1 MKGDHTMRR
10 PATVLAVLILAGC
23 NGSSGGADPSGSP
36 GTGSPA
42 GPPAELVVMTHDS
55 FSLPD
60 ELISDFENEQGATL
74 RILRSG
80 DAGAMVNQAILSRDA
95 PLADV
100 LFGVDSTFLTRAL
113 EADIFLPYG
122 SPELEA
128 VPADFQVDERQ
139 RVTPIDH
146 GEVCLNIDRE
156 RFAAG
161 DPPAPESLEDLT
173 LPEYRGMLVVQD
185 PASSSVGLA
194 FLLATVARFGEDG
207 WREYWAQLRENDVLV
222 TDGWEDAYYGRFS
235 GGAGEGDRP
244 VVVSYASSPAAEVV
258 FAESPVTESPTAV
271 VLDGCYRQVE
281 FAGILLGTD
290 EGELAERF
298 IDHLLSR
305 PVQESIPLE
314 MFVYPV
320 REDAALPDAFVQHAQ
335 VVDDPLELAMDEV
348 EANRQRWIAEWT
360 ETVLR

>member
-1 MKGDHTMRR
+1 MRR
-10 PATVLAVLILAGC
+10 LSTALAVLLILAAC
-23 NGSSGGADPSGSP
+23 DGSGRAPDPSAPP
-36 GTGSPA
+36 GGTPA
-42 GPPAELVVMTHDS
+42 APTDLVVMTHDS

-60 ELISDFENEQGATL
+60 EAISAFEQEQGVTL

-80 DAGAMVNQAILSRDA
+80 DAGSMVNQAILSREH

-100 LFGVDSTFLTRAL
+100 LFGVDSTFLSRAL

-122 SPELEA
+122 SPELAA
-128 VPADFQVDERQ
+128 VPSVFQVDARQ

-146 GEVCLNIDRE
+146 GEVCLNIDLE

-161 DPPAPESLEDLT
+161 DPPAPETLEDLT
-173 LPEYRGMLVVQD
+173 QPEYRGMLVVQD
-185 PASSSVGLA
+185 PASSSVGLS
-194 FLLATVARFGEDG
+194 FLLATIARFGEVG
-207 WREYWAQLRENDVLV
+207 WRDYWAALRENDVLV

-244 VVVSYASSPAAEVV
+244 IVVSYASSPAAEVV
-258 FAESPVTESPTAV
+258 FAETPVSEAPTAA

-281 FAGILLGTD
+281 FAGILQGT
-290 EGELAERF
+290 ENAEAAGAF

-320 REDAALPDAFVQHAQ
+320 RSDAVLPDVFVEHAQ
-335 VVDDPLELAMDEV
+335 VVDDPLELPMDQV
-348 EANRQRWIAEWT
+348 EENRQRWIAEWT

>member
-1 MKGDHTMRR
+1 MKRL
-10 PATVLAVLILAGC
+10 ATALTLLMLAGC
-23 NGSSGGADPSGSP
+23 NGSGGASQPS
-36 GTGSPA
+36 TTPA
-42 GPPAELVVMTHDS
+42 APTELVLMTHDS
-55 FSLPD
+55 FALPD
-60 ELISDFENEQGATL
+60 EVISAFENEHGATL
-74 RILRSG
+74 SILRSG
-80 DAGAMVNQAILSRDA
+80 DAGSMVNQAILSREH

-100 LFGVDSTFLTRAL
+100 LFGVDSTFLSRAL
-113 EADIFLPYG
+113 AADIFLPYG
-122 SPELEA
+122 SSELPA
-128 VPADFQVDERQ
+128 VPEVFRVDPRQ

-146 GEVCLNIDRE
+146 GEVCLNVDQGA
-156 RFAAG
+156 FASG

-207 WREYWAQLRENDVLV
+207 WREYWAALRENDVLV
-222 TDGWEDAYYGRFS
+222 TSGWEDAYYGRFS

-244 VVVSYASSPAAEVV
+244 IVVSYASSPAAEVV
-258 FAESPVTESPTAV
+258 FAETPVAEAPTAA

-281 FAGILLGTD
+281 FAGILQGTD
-290 EGELAERF
+290 QPELAGAF
-298 IDHLLSR
+298 IDHLLSK

-320 REDAALPDAFVQHAQ
+320 RGDATLPDAFREHAQ
-335 VVDDPLELAMDEV
+335 VVADPLELPMAEV
-348 EANRQRWIAEWT
+348 EENRRRWIAEWT

>member
-1 MKGDHTMRR
+1 MRR
-10 PATVLAVLILAGC
+10 LTTALAVIILAGC
-23 NGSSGGADPSGSP
+23 EGSGGAPGASRQPDVDPSVR
-36 GTGSPA
+36 
-42 GPPAELVVMTHDS
+42 PPMELVVMTHDS

-60 ELISDFENEQGATL
+60 EVIADFEEAQGATL

-80 DAGAMVNQAILSRDA
+80 DAGSMVNQAILSRGA

-113 EADIFLPYG
+113 EAGIFLPYG
-122 SPELEA
+122 ARDLAA
-128 VPADFQVDERQ
+128 VPQVFKVDDRQ

-156 RFAAG
+156 AFGPGAT
-161 DPPAPESLEDLT
+161 PAPESLEDLT
-173 LPEYRGMLVVQD
+173 LPAYRGMLVVQD

-207 WREYWAQLRENDVLV
+207 WRDYWAALRENDVLV

-244 VVVSYASSPAAEVV
+244 IVVSYASSPAAEVV
-258 FAESPVTESPTAV
+258 FAESPVTEAPTAV

-281 FAGILLGTD
+281 FAGILQGT
-290 EGELAERF
+290 ENAELAGSF

-320 REDAALPDAFVQHAQ
+320 RSDAVLPDAFVEHAQ
-335 VVDDPLELAMDEV
+335 VVEDPLELAMDEV
-348 EANRQRWIAEWT
+348 EENRQRWIAEWT

>member
-1 MKGDHTMRR
+1 MKRL
-10 PATVLAVLILAGC
+10 AAVLSVLIIAGC
-23 NGSSGGADPSGSP
+23 NGSGDGSGGGGQLP
-36 GTGSPA
+36 
-42 GPPAELVVMTHDS
+42 PPASPTELVVMTHDS
-55 FSLPD
+55 FALPD
-60 ELISDFENEQGATL
+60 EAISAFEDEQGATL

-80 DAGAMVNQAILSRDA
+80 DAGSMVNQAILSQED

-113 EADIFLPYG
+113 NGDIFLPYG
-122 SPELEA
+122 SPELAA
-128 VPADFQVDERQ
+128 VPEIFQVDDRL

-156 RFAAG
+156 AFAAG
-161 DPPAPESLEDLT
+161 DPPAPTSLEDLT

-194 FLLATVARFGEDG
+194 FLLATIDRFGEEG
-207 WREYWAQLRENDVLV
+207 WRDYWAALRENDVLV

-244 VVVSYASSPAAEVV
+244 IVVSYASSPAAEVI
-258 FAESPVTESPTAV
+258 FAETSLSEAPTAA

-281 FAGILLGTD
+281 FAGILQGTD
-290 EGELAERF
+290 EPELAGAF

>member
-1 MKGDHTMRR
+1 MRR
-10 PATVLAVLILAGC
+10 LTTALTVLVLAACQG
-23 NGSSGGADPSGSP
+23 SGGTADPSGSP
-36 GTGSPA
+36 GGGSPGGGSPA
-42 GPPAELVVMTHDS
+42 GTPRELVVMTHDS

-60 ELISDFENEQGATL
+60 ELVGAFEAEQGVTL

-80 DAGAMVNQAILSRDA
+80 DAGSMVNQAILSRGS

-113 EADIFLPYG
+113 AADIFLPYG
-122 SPELEA
+122 SPELAA
-128 VPADFQVDERQ
+128 VPADFKVDDRQ

-156 RFAAG
+156 AFAAG
-161 DPPAPESLEDLT
+161 DPPAPQSLQDLT
-173 LPEYRGMLVVQD
+173 LPEYRGMSVVQD

-194 FLLATVARFGEDG
+194 FLLATVARFGEGG
-207 WREYWAQLRENDVLV
+207 WRDYWAALRENDVLV
-222 TDGWEDAYYGRFS
+222 ADGWEDAYYGRFS

-244 VVVSYASSPAAEVV
+244 IVVSYASSPAAEVV
-258 FAESPVTESPTAV
+258 FAESAVTEAPTAV

-281 FAGILLGTD
+281 FAGILQGT
-290 EGELAERF
+290 EEAELAGRF
-298 IDHLLSR
+298 IDYLLSR
-305 PVQESIPLE
+305 PVQEAIPLE

-320 REDAALPDAFVQHAQ
+320 RGDAVLPEAFVQHAQ
-335 VVDDPLELAMDEV
+335 VVEDPLELPMDVV
-348 EANRQRWIAEWT
+348 EENRQRWIAEWT

>member
-1 MKGDHTMRR
+1 MKRL
-10 PATVLAVLILAGC
+10 ATALAILMLAGC
-23 NGSSGGADPSGSP
+23 SS
-36 GTGSPA
+36 TGS
-42 GPPAELVVMTHDS
+42 GPQPSTSSVPTELVLMTHDS
-55 FSLPD
+55 FALPD
-60 ELISDFENEQGATL
+60 EAIDAFEREHGATL

-80 DAGAMVNQAILSRDA
+80 DAGSMVNQAILSREH

-100 LFGVDSTFLTRAL
+100 LFGVDSTFLSRAL

-122 SPELEA
+122 SSELAA
-128 VPADFQVDERQ
+128 VPQVFRVDARQ

-156 RFAAG
+156 AFAEG
-161 DPPAPESLEDLT
+161 DPPAPQRLEDLT

-185 PASSSVGLA
+185 PASSSVGLS

-207 WREYWAQLRENDVLV
+207 WRDYWAALRENDVLV

-244 VVVSYASSPAAEVV
+244 IVVSYASSPAAEVV
-258 FAESPVTESPTAV
+258 FAETPITEAPTAV

-281 FAGILLGTD
+281 FAGILQGSD
-290 EGELAERF
+290 SAELAGAF

-305 PVQESIPLE
+305 PVQEAIPLE

-320 REDAALPDAFVQHAQ
+320 RGDAVLPDVFVEHAQ
-335 VVDDPLELAMDEV
+335 VVEDPLELPREQV
-348 EANRQRWIAEWT
+348 EENRQRWIAEWT
-360 ETVLR
+360 DTVLR

>member
-1 MKGDHTMRR
+1 MRR
-10 PATVLAVLILAGC
+10 LATALAILILAGC
-23 NGSSGGADPSGSP
+23 EGAGAPRPSTTAP
-36 GTGSPA
+36 Q
-42 GPPAELVVMTHDS
+42 PPTAAAPTELVLMTHDS
-55 FSLPD
+55 FALPD
-60 ELISDFENEQGATL
+60 AVIAEFEDRHGATL

-80 DAGAMVNQAILSRDA
+80 DAGSMVNQAILSREH

-122 SPELEA
+122 SPELAA
-128 VPADFQVDERQ
+128 VPEAFQVDDRQ

-156 RFAAG
+156 AFANG
-161 DPPAPESLEDLT
+161 DPPPPTTLEDLT

-194 FLLATVARFGEDG
+194 FLLATIARFGEDG
-207 WREYWAQLRENDVLV
+207 WRDYWAGLRENDVLV

-244 VVVSYASSPAAEVV
+244 IVVSYASSPAAEVA
-258 FAESPVTESPTAV
+258 FAETPTAEAPTSV

-281 FAGILLGTD
+281 FAGILQGT
-290 EGELAERF
+290 EQGELAGAF

-305 PVQESIPLE
+305 AVQESIPLE

-320 REDAALPDAFVQHAQ
+320 RGDATLPDIFVEHAE
-335 VVDDPLELAMDEV
+335 VVEEPLELPMDEV

-360 ETVLR
+360 DTVLR

>member
-1 MKGDHTMRR
+1 MRR
-10 PATVLAVLILAGC
+10 LATVLCILLLAGC
-23 NGSSGGADPSGSP
+23 DGSGGGPDPSR
-36 GTGSPA
+36 
-42 GPPAELVVMTHDS
+42 GPTSEPPVRLRPELVVMTHDS
-55 FSLPD
+55 FALPD
-60 ELISDFENEQGATL
+60 EAISAFEAEQGATL

-80 DAGAMVNQAILSRDA
+80 DAGSMVNQAILSREH

-100 LFGVDSTFLTRAL
+100 LFGVDSTFLSRAL
-113 EADIFLPYG
+113 AADIFLPYG
-122 SPELEA
+122 SSELSA
-128 VPADFQVDERQ
+128 VPEVFQVDARQ

-146 GEVCLNIDRE
+146 GEVCLNIDLE
-156 RFAAG
+156 AFTTG
-161 DPPAPESLEDLT
+161 DPPAPKTLEHLT

-194 FLLATVARFGEDG
+194 FLLATIARFGEDG
-207 WREYWAQLRENDVLV
+207 WREYWAALRENDVLV

-244 VVVSYASSPAAEVV
+244 IVVSYASSPAAEVV
-258 FAESPVTESPTAV
+258 FAETPLPEAPTAA

-281 FAGILLGTD
+281 FAGILQGTD
-290 EGELAERF
+290 EPELAGAF

-320 REDAALPDAFVQHAQ
+320 RGDAALPEVFLEHAQ
-335 VVDDPLELAMDEV
+335 VVQDPLELPMADV
-348 EANRQRWIAEWT
+348 ERNRQRWIAEWT
-360 ETVLR
+360 QTVLR

>member
-1 MKGDHTMRR
+1 MRR
-10 PATVLAVLILAGC
+10 AVAALVVLVLTGC
-23 NGSSGGADPSGSP
+23 NGNGAATSPSDSP
-36 GTGSPA
+36 GSVSA
-42 GPPAELVVMTHDS
+42 GPPPELVVMTHDS
-55 FSLPD
+55 FALPD
-60 ELISDFENEQGATL
+60 EAISAFEQQQGVTL

-80 DAGAMVNQAILSRDA
+80 DAGSMVNQAILSKED
-95 PLADV
+95 PLGDV

-122 SPELEA
+122 SPELAA
-128 VPADFQVDERQ
+128 VPDVFQVDDRQ

-146 GEVCLNIDRE
+146 GEVCLNIDRQ

-161 DPPAPESLEDLT
+161 DPPAPQTLEDLT

-185 PASSSVGLA
+185 PASSSVGLS
-194 FLLATVARFGEDG
+194 FLLATVARFGDEG
-207 WREYWAQLRENDVLV
+207 WRDYWAALRANDVLV

-244 VVVSYASSPAAEVV
+244 IVVSYASSPAAEVA
-258 FAESPVTESPTAV
+258 FAETPLTEAPTAV
-271 VLDGCYRQVE
+271 LLDGCYRQIE
-281 FAGILLGTD
+281 FAGILQGS
-290 EGELAERF
+290 EKVGPAGAF
-298 IDHLLSR
+298 IDFLLSR

-320 REDAALPDAFVQHAQ
+320 RGDAVLPDVFVKHAQ
-335 VVDDPLELAMDEV
+335 VVEDPLELPLEV
-348 EANRQRWIAEWT
+348 VEENRQRWIAEWT

>member
-1 MKGDHTMRR
+1 MKRL
-10 PATVLAVLILAGC
+10 ATALAILMLAGC
-23 NGSSGGADPSGSP
+23 NEGGSGQQPSPSSLP
-36 GTGSPA
+36 T
-42 GPPAELVVMTHDS
+42 ELVLMTHDS
-55 FSLPD
+55 FALPD
-60 ELISDFENEQGATL
+60 EAIDAFEREHYVTL

-80 DAGAMVNQAILSRDA
+80 DAGSMVNQAILSREH

-100 LFGVDSTFLTRAL
+100 LFGVDSTFLSRAL

-122 SPELEA
+122 SPELAA
-128 VPADFQVDERQ
+128 VSQVFRADARQ

-156 RFAAG
+156 AFAEG
-161 DPPAPESLEDLT
+161 DPPAPQRLEDLT

-185 PASSSVGLA
+185 PASSSVGLS

-207 WREYWAQLRENDVLV
+207 WRDYWAALRENDVLV

-244 VVVSYASSPAAEVV
+244 IVVSYASSPAAEVV
-258 FAESPVTESPTAV
+258 FAETPVTEAPTAV

-281 FAGILLGTD
+281 FAGILQGSD
-290 EGELAERF
+290 DPELAGDF

-305 PVQESIPLE
+305 PVQEAIPLE

-320 REDAALPDAFVQHAQ
+320 RGDAVLPEVFTEHAQ
-335 VVDDPLELAMDEV
+335 VVEDPLELPREQV
-348 EANRQRWIAEWT
+348 EENRQRWIAEWT
-360 ETVLR
+360 DTVLR